1 MSQRLKLAIVR
12 IYHKGQVIVS
22 GAGFLVS
29 EKHVLT
35 CAHVVN
41 AALNQPMTASEQP
54 AGTVSLDFPQ
64 VAPGEKL
71 TARVVGWIPASLPNA
86 AAPADGGTD
95 IAVLELESPLP
106 ASASP
111 VRLVTGASLQGHQF
125 RVLGFPEGQPAG
137 VWTDG
142 IIQGE
147 QANGRVQIEVVRQT
161 TYKIEPGFSGSPVWD
176 AQLDGVVGMTVAIDS
191 MTVASGTN
199 PAKRPEVRAA
209 FIIPTGLLAK
219 AWPQLSQ
226 LAIPPCPY
234 RGLFAFREE
243 DAQFFF
249 GRETFASQLVE
260 AVRTKPLVAVIGP
273 SGSGKSSVVFAGLI
287 PQLRSQNTWLIEDFR
302 PGDRPFRHLAAK
314 LVPLLEPQM
323 SETDRL
329 GEVKKLA
336 VSLQRGDLALQD
348 VVTRILEKN
357 AGTRLLLVADQFEE
371 LYTLCKEESERQRFL
386 NRLLE
391 ALNGEANFRLA
402 LTLRADFLGYALS
415 YRPFAD
421 ALQNADV
428 KLGPMNRQELR
439 DAIEQPAQ
447 LLGVRIE
454 EGLTERILDD
464 VQESP
469 GNLPLLEFALT
480 QLWEKQRDGKLI
492 HDAYEEIGG
501 VEKALAGYAEEEY
514 GKLSEADKQRAQR
527 VFIQLVRPGEGT
539 EDTRR
544 TATRAEVGEDNWDL
558 VTRLATSRL
567 VVTARNE
574 GAGEET
580 VEVVHEALIREWG
593 TLRRWVNDNREFRT
607 WQERLKA
614 RMREWKDAGA
624 DDGALLRGA
633 PLAQAE
639 EWQQKRSGELSK
651 EEREFIEA
659 SLALRDREI
668 KQKEQ
673 RRQRTVIGL
682 AGFSA
687 VALSLA
693 GFAGWG
699 WLTAEINQ
707 LNTVIQSSKA
717 FFASNKEDA
726 LTESL
731 KARKLLKQV
740 FWADASTRSEVEGVL
755 AQAVYGVKPP
765 NPLGEGHSDSVTSA
779 VFSPDGK
786 RIASAS
792 GDRTVKIWDATT
804 GKLLATLSGHS
815 DSVISAVFSP
825 DGKRIAS
832 ASWDKTVK
840 IWDAATG
847 KELAT
852 LSGHSIFVNSAVFSP
867 DGKRIASASDDNT
880 VKIWDAATG
889 KLLATLS
896 GHSSP
901 VISAVFSPD
910 GKRIASASRDST
922 VKIWDAATG
931 KLLATLSGHSAY
943 ISSAVFSPDGKRIVS
958 ASYDKSVKIWDATKG
973 KEIRTLNAHS
983 ASVSSAVFS
992 PDGKRIISA
1001 SWDKTVKI
1009 WDATTGKEI
1018 RTLNGHSKVVRSAVF
1033 SPDGK
1038 RIASASDDSTVKI
1051 WDAAT
1056 GKALATLSGHSSDV
1070 IGAVFSPDGQHL
1082 ASASD
1087 DKTVKIWDAATGEV
1101 IRTLKGHSD
1110 SVRSADFSPDGK
1122 RIASASWDKTV
1133 KIWDAATGKEIRTL
1147 QGHSDSVRS
1156 ADFSPDGQRIASASD
1171 DKTVKIWDAA
1181 TGKALA
1187 TLSGHSYPVF
1197 SAVFS
1202 PDGKRIVSASW
1213 DNTVKIWDAATGK
1226 KIHTLSRHRNI
1237 VSRAVF
1243 SPDGKR
1249 IASAG
1254 YDSTVKIWDA
1264 DTGEEIRTLS
1274 GHSSPVYSTDFSPDG
1289 KRIASASADK
1299 TVKIWD
1305 ADTGKVL
1312 VTLSGHSASVISAVF
1327 SPDGQQIASASGD
1340 YSVRVWDLDWNLDEL
1355 TKRGCDWLRK
1365 YGKNKRDEDLHRH
1378 LCDDI
1383 PASL

>member
-1 MSQRLKLAIVR
+1 MSQGLQPAIVR
-12 IYHKGQVIVS
+12 IYQATGKVI

-29 EKHVLT
+29 EKHALT

-41 AALNQPMTASEQP
+41 AALGKQMTASEPP

-71 TARVVGWIPASLPNA
+71 TARVIHWIPASLPNA
-86 AAPADGGTD
+86 AAPTDGGTD

-106 ASASP
+106 ASAQP
-111 VRLVTGASLQGHQF
+111 VRLVTGASLQGHEF
-125 RVLGFPEGQPAG
+125 RVFGFPEGQPAG

-142 IIQGE
+142 IVQGE

-161 TYKIEPGFSGSPVWD
+161 AYKIEPGFSGSPVWD
-176 AQLDGVVGMTVAIDS
+176 EKLDGAIGMTVAIDS
-191 MTVASGTN
+191 MTVAAGTN

-219 AWPQLSQ
+219 AWPQLGQ
-226 LAIPPCPY
+226 PAIPPCPY

-243 DAQFFF
+243 DARFFF

-329 GEVKKLA
+329 VEVNKLA
-336 VSLQRGDLALQD
+336 VSLKGGDLALRD
-348 VVTRILEKN
+348 VVRRILEKN

-371 LYTLCKEESERQRFL
+371 LYTLCKEESERQQFL

-402 LTLRADFLGYALS
+402 LTLRADFLEYALS

-447 LLGVRIE
+447 LLKVRIE

-567 VVTARNE
+567 VVTARDE
-574 GAGEET
+574 SAGEET

-593 TLRRWVNDNREFRT
+593 TLRRWVSDNREFRT

-633 PLAQAE
+633 PLAVAE
-639 EWQQKRSGELSK
+639 NWHRQRLDELSPD
-651 EEREFIEA
+651 ERVFIQK

-668 KQKEQ
+668 KEKEQ

-765 NPLGEGHSDSVTSA
+765 NPLGEGHSSPVT
-779 VFSPDGK
+779 
-786 RIASAS
+786 
-792 GDRTVKIWDATT
+792 
-804 GKLLATLSGHS
+804 
-815 DSVISAVFSP
+815 SAVFSP

-847 KELAT
+847 T
-852 LSGHSIFVNSAVFSP
+852 LIRTLTGHSSSVISAVFSP
-867 DGKRIASASDDNT
+867 DGKRIASASADST

-901 VISAVFSPD
+901 VFSAVFSPD
-910 GKRIASASRDST
+910 GKRIASASGDKT

-931 KLLATLSGHSAY
+931 KLLANLSGHSN
-943 ISSAVFSPDGKRIVS
+943 
-958 ASYDKSVKIWDATKG
+958 SVI
-973 KEIRTLNAHS
+973 
-983 ASVSSAVFS
+983 
-992 PDGKRIISA
+992 
-1001 SWDKTVKI
+1001 
-1009 WDATTGKEI
+1009 
-1018 RTLNGHSKVVRSAVF
+1018 SAVF

-1038 RIASASDDSTVKI
+1038 RIASASDD
-1051 WDAAT
+1051 
-1056 GKALATLSGHSSDV
+1056 
-1070 IGAVFSPDGQHL
+1070 
-1082 ASASD
+1082 
-1087 DKTVKIWDAATGEV
+1087 KT
-1101 IRTLKGHSD
+1101 
-1110 SVRSADFSPDGK
+1110 
-1122 RIASASWDKTV
+1122 
-1133 KIWDAATGKEIRTL
+1133 
-1147 QGHSDSVRS
+1147 
-1156 ADFSPDGQRIASASD
+1156 
-1171 DKTVKIWDAA
+1171 
-1181 TGKALA
+1181 
-1187 TLSGHSYPVF
+1187 
-1197 SAVFS
+1197 
-1202 PDGKRIVSASW
+1202 
-1213 DNTVKIWDAATGK
+1213 
-1226 KIHTLSRHRNI
+1226 
-1237 VSRAVF
+1237 
-1243 SPDGKR
+1243 
-1249 IASAG
+1249 
-1254 YDSTVKIWDA
+1254 
-1264 DTGEEIRTLS
+1264 
-1274 GHSSPVYSTDFSPDG
+1274 
-1289 KRIASASADK
+1289 
-1299 TVKIWD
+1299 
-1305 ADTGKVL
+1305 
-1312 VTLSGHSASVISAVF
+1312 
-1327 SPDGQQIASASGD
+1327 
-1340 YSVRVWDLDWNLDEL
+1340 VRVWDLDLDTL
-1355 TKRGCDWLRK
+1355 LVPGCDLLRE
-1365 YGKNKRDEDLHRH
+1365 YLENNPNANIDRH

-1383 PASL
+1383 PASP

>member
-1 MSQRLKLAIVR
+1 MSQRLHPAIVR
-12 IYHKGQVIVS
+12 IYQATGKVI

-41 AALNQPMTASEQP
+41 AALGKQMTASEQP

-71 TARVVGWIPASLPNA
+71 TARVVHWIPASSQNA

-106 ASASP
+106 ASAFP
-111 VRLVTGASLQGHQF
+111 VRLVTDASLQGHQF

-142 IIQGE
+142 MIQGE

-161 TYKIEPGFSGSPVWD
+161 AYKIEPGFSGSPVWD
-176 AQLDGVVGMTVAIDS
+176 EQLDGAIGMTVAIDS
-191 MTVASGTN
+191 LTVAASTN
-199 PAKRPEVRAA
+199 PPKRPEIRAA

-219 AWPQLSQ
+219 AWPQLGQ
-226 LAIPPCPY
+226 RAIPPCPY

-243 DAQFFF
+243 DARFFF
-249 GRETFASQLVE
+249 GRETFAPQLVE
-260 AVRTKPLVAVIGP
+260 AVRTKPLMAVIGP

-302 PGDRPFRHLAAK
+302 PRDRPFHHLAAK
-314 LVPLLEPQM
+314 LVTLLEPQM

-329 GEVKKLA
+329 VEVNKLT
-336 VSLQRGDLALQD
+336 VSLKGGDLALRD
-348 VVTRILEKN
+348 VVRRILEKN

-386 NRLLE
+386 DRLLE

-439 DAIEQPAQ
+439 DAIEKPAQ
-447 LLGVRIE
+447 LLKVRIE

-464 VQESP
+464 VQKSP

-480 QLWEKQRDGKLI
+480 QLWAKQRDGTLT
-492 HDAYEEIGG
+492 HDAYDEIGG

-514 GKLSEADKQRAQR
+514 GNLSEADKQRAQR

-567 VVTARNE
+567 VVTARDE
-574 GAGEET
+574 SAGEET

-639 EWQQKRSGELSK
+639 NWHRQRLNELSP
-651 EEREFIEA
+651 EEQVFIQK

-668 KQKEQ
+668 K

-687 VALSLA
+687 FAFLA

-699 WLTAEINQ
+699 WQQAEINQ
-707 LNTVIQSSKA
+707 LNALIQSSKA
-717 FFASNKEDA
+717 LSAPNKEQA
-726 LTESL
+726 LTDSL

-740 FWADASTRSEVEGVL
+740 FWADASTRSEL
-755 AQAVYGVKPP
+755 ADALTQAVYGVQPP
-765 NPLGEGHSDSVTSA
+765 NPLGGGHTGKVYSA

-786 RIASAS
+786 QIASAS
-792 GDRTVKIWDATT
+792 
-804 GKLLATLSGHS
+804 
-815 DSVISAVFSP
+815 
-825 DGKRIAS
+825 
-832 ASWDKTVK
+832 
-840 IWDAATG
+840 
-847 KELAT
+847 E
-852 LSGHSIFVNSAVFSP
+852 
-867 DGKRIASASDDNT
+867 
-880 VKIWDAATG
+880 
-889 KLLATLS
+889 
-896 GHSSP
+896 
-901 VISAVFSPD
+901 
-910 GKRIASASRDST
+910 
-922 VKIWDAATG
+922 
-931 KLLATLSGHSAY
+931 
-943 ISSAVFSPDGKRIVS
+943 
-958 ASYDKSVKIWDATKG
+958 
-973 KEIRTLNAHS
+973 
-983 ASVSSAVFS
+983 
-992 PDGKRIISA
+992 
-1001 SWDKTVKI
+1001 
-1009 WDATTGKEI
+1009 
-1018 RTLNGHSKVVRSAVF
+1018 
-1033 SPDGK
+1033 
-1038 RIASASDDSTVKI
+1038 
-1051 WDAAT
+1051 
-1056 GKALATLSGHSSDV
+1056 
-1070 IGAVFSPDGQHL
+1070 
-1082 ASASD
+1082 
-1087 DKTVKIWDAATGEV
+1087 
-1101 IRTLKGHSD
+1101 
-1110 SVRSADFSPDGK
+1110 
-1122 RIASASWDKTV
+1122 
-1133 KIWDAATGKEIRTL
+1133 
-1147 QGHSDSVRS
+1147 
-1156 ADFSPDGQRIASASD
+1156 
-1171 DKTVKIWDAA
+1171 
-1181 TGKALA
+1181 
-1187 TLSGHSYPVF
+1187 
-1197 SAVFS
+1197 
-1202 PDGKRIVSASW
+1202 
-1213 DNTVKIWDAATGK
+1213 
-1226 KIHTLSRHRNI
+1226 
-1237 VSRAVF
+1237 
-1243 SPDGKR
+1243 
-1249 IASAG
+1249 
-1254 YDSTVKIWDA
+1254 
-1264 DTGEEIRTLS
+1264 
-1274 GHSSPVYSTDFSPDG
+1274 
-1289 KRIASASADK
+1289 DK

-1312 VTLSGHSASVISAVF
+1312 VTLPGHSNYVRSAVFSPDGKRIASASKDKTVKIWDAFTGEEIRTLRGHSGSVISAVF
-1327 SPDGQQIASASGD
+1327 SPDGKQIASASSDNTVKIWDAFTGEEIRTLRGHSDSAISAVFSPDGKRIASASYDNTVKIWDAFTGEEIRTLSRHSKYVNSAVFSPDGKQIVSTSDDRTVKIWDAGTGKEIRTLNGHRLSVRSAVFSPDGKWIASASEDSTVKIWDAFTGEEIRTLSEHSALVRSAVFSPDGKQIASASEDKTVKIWDADTGKVLVTLPGHSDAVRSAVFSPDGKQIASASWDNTVKIWDAFTGEEIRTLSRHSADVRSAVFSPDGKQIASASGD
-1340 YSVRVWDLDWNLDEL
+1340 RTVKIWDADTFKELATLTGHSDAVTSAVFSPNGKRIASAGDHSTVKIWDADTGEVLVTLSGHRGKVYSAVFSPNGKRIASAGDDNTVRVWDLDWDLDKL
-1355 TKRGCDWLRK
+1355 TKRGCDLLRESL
-1365 YGKNKRDEDLHRH
+1365 KNTPNANIDRH
-1378 LCDDI
+1378 LCDDV
-1383 PASL
+1383 PASP

>member
-1 MSQRLKLAIVR
+1 MSQGLQPAIVR
-12 IYHKGQVIVS
+12 IYQATGKVI

-29 EKHVLT
+29 EKHALT

-41 AALNQPMTASEQP
+41 AALGKQMTASEQP

-111 VRLVTGASLQGHQF
+111 VRLVTAASLQGHQF
-125 RVLGFPEGQPAG
+125 RVFGFPEGQPAG

-142 IIQGE
+142 IVQGE

-161 TYKIEPGFSGSPVWD
+161 AYKIEPGFSGSPVWD
-176 AQLDGVVGMTVAIDS
+176 AQLDGAIGMTVAIDS

-219 AWPQLSQ
+219 AWPQLGQ
-226 LAIPPCPY
+226 RAIPPCPY

-249 GRETFASQLVE
+249 GRETFAPQLVE
-260 AVRTKPLVAVIGP
+260 AVRTQPLVAVIGP

-329 GEVKKLA
+329 VEVNKLA
-336 VSLQRGDLALQD
+336 VSLKGGDLALQD
-348 VVTRILEKN
+348 VVARILEKN

-371 LYTLCKEESERQRFL
+371 LYTLCKEESERQQFL

-391 ALNGEANFRLA
+391 ALNDGANFRLA

-439 DAIEQPAQ
+439 DAIEKPAQ
-447 LLGVRIE
+447 LLKVRIE

-480 QLWEKQRDGKLI
+480 QLWEKQRDGTLT

-514 GKLSEADKQRAQR
+514 GNLSEADKQRAQR
-527 VFIQLVRPGEGT
+527 VFIQVVRPGEGT

-544 TATRAEVGEDNWDL
+544 VATRAEVGEDNWDL

-567 VVTARNE
+567 VVTARDE
-574 GAGEET
+574 SAGEET

-633 PLAQAE
+633 PLAVAE
-639 EWQQKRSGELSK
+639 NWHRQRLDELSPD
-651 EEREFIEA
+651 ERVFIQK

-668 KQKEQ
+668 KEKEQ
-673 RRQRTVIGL
+673 GRQRTVIGL

-687 VALSLA
+687 FALSLA

-699 WLTAEINQ
+699 WQQAQINQ

-740 FWADASTRSEVEGVL
+740 FWADASTRSEL
-755 AQAVYGVKPP
+755 ADALTQAVYGVKPA
-765 NPLGEGHSDSVTSA
+765 NPLGGGHSDIVTSV

-792 GDRTVKIWDATT
+792 ADKTVKIWDAATGKVLATISGHRNKVRSAVFSPDGQLVASASYDNTVKIWDAGTGKVIRTLSGHKNYVNSAVFSPDGKQIVSTSDDKTVKIWDAATGKVLATLKGHSDTTRSSVFSPDGKWIAVASADNTVKIWDATN
-804 GKLLATLSGHS
+804 GKPLATLSGHS
-815 DSVISAVFSP
+815 ALVRSAVFSPDGQLVASASDDKTVKVWNAATGEEIRTLPGHSSDVISAVFSPDGQLVASGSDDKTVKIWDAGTGEEIRTLNGHSNSVRSAVFSP

-840 IWDAATG
+840 IWDAGTG
-847 KELAT
+847 EEIRTLKGHSAVLRSAVFRPDGERIASASDDKTVKIWNADTGEEIRT
-852 LSGHSIFVNSAVFSP
+852 LSGHRGQVYSAVFSP
-867 DGKRIASASDDNT
+867 DGQLVASASEDNT
-880 VKIWDAATG
+880 VKIWDADTG
-889 KLLATLS
+889 EEIRTLK
-896 GHSSP
+896 GHRAL
-901 VISAVFSPD
+901 VRSAVFSPD
-910 GKRIASASRDST
+910 SKQIASASRDST

-931 KLLATLSGHSAY
+931 TLIRNLTGHSE
-943 ISSAVFSPDGKRIVS
+943 SVNSAVFSS
-958 ASYDKSVKIWDATKG
+958 
-973 KEIRTLNAHS
+973 
-983 ASVSSAVFS
+983 
-992 PDGKRIISA
+992 
-1001 SWDKTVKI
+1001 
-1009 WDATTGKEI
+1009 
-1018 RTLNGHSKVVRSAVF
+1018 
-1033 SPDGK
+1033 
-1038 RIASASDDSTVKI
+1038 
-1051 WDAAT
+1051 
-1056 GKALATLSGHSSDV
+1056 
-1070 IGAVFSPDGQHL
+1070 
-1082 ASASD
+1082 
-1087 DKTVKIWDAATGEV
+1087 
-1101 IRTLKGHSD
+1101 
-1110 SVRSADFSPDGK
+1110 
-1122 RIASASWDKTV
+1122 
-1133 KIWDAATGKEIRTL
+1133 
-1147 QGHSDSVRS
+1147 
-1156 ADFSPDGQRIASASD
+1156 
-1171 DKTVKIWDAA
+1171 
-1181 TGKALA
+1181 
-1187 TLSGHSYPVF
+1187 
-1197 SAVFS
+1197 
-1202 PDGKRIVSASW
+1202 
-1213 DNTVKIWDAATGK
+1213 
-1226 KIHTLSRHRNI
+1226 
-1237 VSRAVF
+1237 
-1243 SPDGKR
+1243 
-1249 IASAG
+1249 
-1254 YDSTVKIWDA
+1254 
-1264 DTGEEIRTLS
+1264 
-1274 GHSSPVYSTDFSPDG
+1274 DG
-1289 KRIASASADK
+1289 KRIASASADN

-1305 ADTGKVL
+1305 VATGKEL

-1327 SPDGQQIASASGD
+1327 NLDGKRIVSASND
-1340 YSVRVWDLDWNLDEL
+1340 NSVRVWDLDWDLDKL
-1355 TKRGCDWLRK
+1355 TKRGCHLLRESLES
-1365 YGKNKRDEDLHRH
+1365 NPNADIDRH